1 MIDSQLKEL
10 VTRDV
15 DGLLTDEE
23 KSRLARSLRR
33 NKEARAAHDGQLRLA
48 AALAKVSEADA
59 PVHLANRIRHALHS
73 GEARRP
79 AGTRQ
84 RFSIAEA
91 FAHLLHF
98 RSSEEGF
105 MTQGQEHAS
114 GRPKRSILIS
124 AGVVAICAVV
134 YFSYHTPPPSA
145 DSVSGTIGA
154 AKKYRS
160 EQISDKDVQV
170 GEPASAVAP
179 AKDPADDNVVTE
191 LKNTA
196 AALGMSA
203 RDLASRSGFDR
214 SIAAELGRTAAELE
228 KTAQAVLDRQVSM
241 EKSVAGDLQRQ
252 AVELNRTAELAR
264 RASLD
269 RAAAADFHKNT
280 GILERAALE
289 AQPALER
296 SAAAEFARTSASLER
311 IANDLASRAGYD
323 RAAVSE
329 LQKTADALNRAAQY
343 SRGANS
349 MDRAAMADLMQ
360 KARDIERSASTM
372 TDTRAAFARSAAT
385 EFGRRAHEVQK
396 QTADFERSASASL
409 GRQAAEGR

>member
-1 MIDSQLKEL
+1 MIDAKLKDL
-10 VTRDV
+10 MTRDV

-23 KSRLARSLRR
+23 QSRLARSLRR
-33 NKEARAAHDGQLRLA
+33 SKEARAAHDDQLRLA
-48 AALAKVSEADA
+48 ATLAQVSAADP

-73 GEARRP
+73 GETLRP

-84 RFSIAEA
+84 KSSIAEV

-98 RSSEEGF
+98 RSEEGF
-105 MTQGQEHAS
+105 MTQEHEHAS
-114 GRPKRSILIS
+114 GRPKRSILIG

-134 YFSYHTPPPSA
+134 YFSYQTAPPSA

-170 GEPASAVAP
+170 GEPASGVAL

-191 LKNTA
+191 LKKTA
-196 AALGMSA
+196 AALGTSA
-203 RDLASRSGFDR
+203 RDLGSRPGFDR
-214 SIAAELGRTAAELE
+214 TLAAELGRTAAELE

-264 RASLD
+264 TASLD
-269 RAAAADFHKNT
+269 RAAAADFRKNT

-311 IANDLASRAGYD
+311 IANDLSSRAGYD
-323 RAAVSE
+323 RAAVAE
-329 LQKTADALNRAAQY
+329 LQKTAGALNRAAQY
-343 SRGANS
+343 SNTSNSLDRGAT
-349 MDRAAMADLMQ
+349 ADLMQ

-372 TDTRAAFARSAAT
+372 TDARGAFARSAAA
-385 EFGRRAHEVQK
+385 EFGQRAHELQK
-396 QTADFERSASASL
+396 QTAGFERSASASL